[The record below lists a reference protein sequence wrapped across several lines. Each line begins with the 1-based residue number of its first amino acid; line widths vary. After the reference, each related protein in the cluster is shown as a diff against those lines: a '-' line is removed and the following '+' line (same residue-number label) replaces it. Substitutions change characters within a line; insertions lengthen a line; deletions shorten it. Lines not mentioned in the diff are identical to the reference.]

1 MSLIIARRTNECGMI
16 VVDTAAIN
24 GDGSA
29 GEITK
34 LWYLA
39 GIHTLIAYRGDRLLA
54 FRVYSALALATQAIS
69 FDLIRTELRDIV
81 TAVVENTPGEA
92 AKTELVVMGWSD
104 QQDRLVMLRVVWSPD
119 KGTSEVVEQE
129 SALTPSEPFGEQPP
143 MVNSAEDAKAL
154 APRMVEWLHA
164 QGAAGGGR
172 LLMACMN
179 PSACTIKEI
188 ATLAG

>member
-54 FRVYSALALATQAIS
+54 FRVYSALALATKAIS

-81 TAVVENTPGEA
+81 TAVVESTPGEA
-92 AKTELVVMGWSD
+92 AKTELVVMGWSE
-104 QQDRLVMLRVVWSPD
+104 QQDRLVMLRVAWTPD
-119 KGTSEVVEQE
+119 EGTSEVVELE
-129 SALTPSEPFGEQPP
+129 SILTPGEPFGDEPP
-143 MVNSAEDAKAL
+143 VINSAEHARSV
-154 APRMVEWLHA
+154 APQMVEWLHA

-172 LLMACMN
+172 LLMATVN

-188 ATLAG
+188 ATLS